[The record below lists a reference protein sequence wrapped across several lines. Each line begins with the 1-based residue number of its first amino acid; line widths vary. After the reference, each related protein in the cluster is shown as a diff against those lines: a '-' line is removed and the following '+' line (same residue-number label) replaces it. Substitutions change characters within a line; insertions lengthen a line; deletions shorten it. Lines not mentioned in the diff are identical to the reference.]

1 MTKAVVG
8 LLRKAGVTAGS
19 SSPAGLVG
27 PDAVEVGAR
36 RLRLGEGY
44 AATLAIAGY
53 PREVGAG
60 WLDPLLSHPGRLD
73 VAIHVDPVPA
83 AVAADRLRRQRARL
97 ESARRMTAAKERLAD
112 PDVDVAAEDAAD
124 LAARLA
130 RGEGR
135 LFRVGLYLTVRADT
149 PAGLD
154 AEVARVRALCASLLL
169 DAQPATWRQLQG
181 WVTTLAVGVDNLGL
195 RRSFDTAAL
204 AAAFPFAT
212 AELPG
217 SGAGAGV
224 LYGRAATG
232 GGLVCWDRFAQPNY
246 NSVIL
251 ARSGAGKS
259 YLAKLEALRSLYAG
273 IEVAVI
279 DPEDE
284 YARLARTVGG
294 THLALGTPGVRV
306 NPFDPDP
313 ADGPEAL
320 VRRALFAHTL
330 VPVLLGEALDPAAR
344 AALDR
349 GVLAAYHGA
358 GISSDPRTFARPA
371 PTLADVTEALAGD
384 EEDPAARTLAARLG
398 RFVAGSHKGLFDGP
412 TTTRAAGHLVVFSLA
427 ALADELKAAGTLL
440 AVDNVWRAVTNP
452 AARRRRLVVVDEA
465 WLVMADPAGAG
476 FLHRLAKSARKHW
489 CGLTVVTQ
497 DAADLLGTELG
508 QAVVANAATQILLRQ
523 APQAIDAVGDA
534 FALSAG
540 ERAFLLAAPVG
551 TGILAAGAERTT
563 FHALAS
569 RLEHQAVTTDPAE
582 LADGS
587 RD

>member
-1 MTKAVVG
+1 MTKAVVR
-8 LLRKAGVTAGS
+8 LLRKAGVSADASTG
-19 SSPAGLVG
+19 GLVG

-36 RLRLGEGY
+36 RLRLGDGY
-44 AATLAIAGY
+44 AATLAVTGY
-53 PREVGAG
+53 PREVAAG
-60 WLDPLLSHPGRLD
+60 WLDPLLTHPGRLD
-73 VAIHVDPVPA
+73 VALHIDPVPA
-83 AVAADRLRRQRARL
+83 VVAADRLRRQRARL
-97 ESARRMTAAKERLAD
+97 ESARRMTASKERLAD

-135 LFRVGLYLTVRADT
+135 LFRVGLYLAVH
-149 PAGLD
+149 AGSEAALG
-154 AEVARVRALCASLLL
+154 AEVSRVRALCASLLL
-169 DAQPATWRQLQG
+169 DAQPVTWRQLQG
-181 WVTTLAVGVDNLGL
+181 WVSTLPVGLDNLGL
-195 RRSFDTAAL
+195 ARSLDTAAL

-212 AELPG
+212 ADLPG
-217 SGAGAGV
+217 AGTGTGV
-224 LYGRAATG
+224 LYGRAGRG
-232 GGLVCWDRFAQPNY
+232 GALVCWDRFAQPNY

-259 YLAKLEALRSLYAG
+259 YLAKLEVLRSLYAG
-273 IEVAVI
+273 VEVAVI

-284 YARLARTVGG
+284 YARLAKTVGG
-294 THLALGTPGVRV
+294 VHLPLGAAGVRV
-306 NPFDPDP
+306 NPFDLDP
-313 ADGPEAL
+313 ADGTEAL

-330 VPVLLGEALDPAAR
+330 IPVLLGEALDPAAR

-371 PTLADVTEALAGD
+371 PTLVHVAGALADD
-384 EEDPAARTLAARLG
+384 EDDPAARALAARLAP
-398 RFVAGSHKGLFDGP
+398 FVTGSHKGLFDGP
-412 TTTRAAGHLVVFSLA
+412 TTTAAAGHLMVFSLA
-427 ALADELKAAGTLL
+427 ALPDELKAAGTLL
-440 AVDNVWRAVTNP
+440 AVDNIWRAVTNQ
-452 AARRRRLVVVDEA
+452 AARRRRLVIVDEA
-465 WLVMADPAGAG
+465 WLIMADPAGAA

-497 DAADLLGTELG
+497 DAADLLGSDLG

-551 TGILAAGAERTT
+551 SGILASGAERTT
-563 FHALAS
+563 FAALAS
-569 RLEHQAVTTDPAE
+569 PAEHQAVTSDPAE
-582 LADGS
+582 LADPVG
-587 RD
+587 

>member
-1 MTKAVVG
+1 MTNSAVR
-8 LLRKAGVTAGS
+8 LLRKAGITTGAP
-19 SSPAGLVG
+19 SPGMVG
-27 PDAVEVGAR
+27 PDAVEVAAR
-36 RLRLGEGY
+36 LLRLGDGF
-44 AATLAIAGY
+44 AATVAVTGY
-53 PREVGAG
+53 PREVGPG
-60 WLDPLLSHPGRLD
+60 WLDPLLTHPGRID
-73 VAIHVDPVPA
+73 VALHIEPIPA

-97 ESARRMTAAKERLAD
+97 ESARRMTASKERLAD
-112 PDVDVAAEDAAD
+112 PEVDVAAEDAAD

-135 LFRVGLYLTVRADT
+135 LFRVGLYLTVH
-149 PAGLD
+149 AGTESALG
-154 AEVARVRALCASLLL
+154 AEMARVRALCASLLL
-169 DAQPATWRQLQG
+169 DAHPASYRQLQG
-181 WVTTLAVGVDNLGL
+181 WVTTLPVGLDNLAL
-195 RRSFDTAAL
+195 CRSFDTAAL

-217 SGAGAGV
+217 SETGV
-224 LYGRAATG
+224 LYGRAARG

-259 YLAKLEALRSLYAG
+259 YLAKLEALRCLYRG
-273 IEVAVI
+273 IDVAVI

-284 YARLARTVGG
+284 YARLAETVGG
-294 THLALGTPGVRV
+294 THLPLGAPGVRV
-306 NPFDPDP
+306 NPFDLDP
-313 ADGPEAL
+313 ADGAEAL

-349 GVLAAYHGA
+349 GVLAAYHRV
-358 GISSDPRTFARPA
+358 GITTEVRSHARPA
-371 PTLADVTEALAGD
+371 PLLADVAAALAD
-384 EEDPAARTLAARLG
+384 DDDPAAQALAARLSPY
-398 RFVAGSHKGLFDGP
+398 VTGSHRGLFDGP
-412 TTTRAAGHLVVFSLA
+412 TSTAAAGHLVVFSLA
-427 ALADELKAAGTLL
+427 RLPDELKAAGTLL
-440 AVDNVWRAVTNP
+440 AVDNLWRAVTNP
-452 AARRRRLVVVDEA
+452 AVRKRRVVVVDEA
-465 WLVMADPAGAG
+465 WLVMRDAAGAA

-497 DAADLLGTELG
+497 DAADLLGSDLG

-551 TGILAAGAERTT
+551 AGILAAGAERTG
-563 FHALAS
+563 FVALAS
-569 RLEHQAVTTDPAE
+569 PFEHQAVTSDPAE
-582 LADGS
+582 LADPAG
-587 RD
+587 

>member
-1 MTKAVVG
+1 MTAGVVC

-27 PDAVEVGAR
+27 PDAVEVGGR
-36 RLRLGEGY
+36 RLRLGAGY
-44 AATLAIAGY
+44 AATLAVTGY

-60 WLDPLLSHPGRLD
+60 WLDPLLTHPGRLD

-83 AVAADRLRRQRARL
+83 SVAADRLRRQRARL

-135 LFRVGLYLTVRADT
+135 LFRVGLYLTVH
-149 PAGLD
+149 AGSEAALG
-154 AEVARVRALCASLLL
+154 AEVSRVRALCASLLL
-169 DAQPATWRQLQG
+169 DAQPVTWRQLQG
-181 WVTTLAVGVDNLGL
+181 WVSTLPVGVDNLGL
-195 RRSFDTAAL
+195 RRSFDTQAL
-204 AAAFPFAT
+204 AASFPFAT

-217 SGAGAGV
+217 ASSGV
-224 LYGRAATG
+224 LYGRAGRG
-232 GGLVCWDRFAQPNY
+232 GGLVCWDRFAQSNY

-259 YLAKLEALRSLYAG
+259 YLAKLEVLRSLYAG
-273 IEVAVI
+273 VEVAVI

-284 YARLARTVGG
+284 YARLAKTVGG
-294 THLALGTPGVRV
+294 VHLPLGAAGVRV
-306 NPFDPDP
+306 NPFDLDP
-313 ADGPEAL
+313 ADGTEAL

-330 VPVLLGEALDPAAR
+330 VPVLVGEALDPAAA

-358 GISSDPRTFARPA
+358 GVSSDPRTFARPA
-371 PTLADVTEALAGD
+371 PTLSDVARALAD
-384 EEDPAARTLAARLG
+384 DEDPAGRGLAARLG
-398 RFVAGSHKGLFDGP
+398 PFVTGSHKGLFDGP
-412 TTTRAAGHLVVFSLA
+412 TTTRPAGHLVVFSLA
-427 ALADELKAAGTLL
+427 ALPDELKAAGTLL
-440 AVDNVWRAVTNP
+440 AVDNVWRTVTNP
-452 AARRRRLVVVDEA
+452 TARRRRLVVVDEA
-465 WLVMADPAGAG
+465 WLIMADPAGAA
-476 FLHRLAKSARKHW
+476 FLHRLAKSARKQW

-497 DAADLLGTELG
+497 DAADLLGTDLG

-551 TGILAAGAERTT
+551 TGILAAGPERTS
-563 FHALAS
+563 FAALAS
-569 RLEHQAVTTDPAE
+569 PAEHRAVTSDPAE
-582 LADGS
+582 LADDPG
-587 RD
+587 D